1 MRVFGLVSL
10 ILFALTSC
18 GQLEK
23 KIDKFYWDPIKGV
36 FRVTYGITK

>member
-23 KIDKFYWDPIKGV
+23 KIDKYYWDPIKGV
-36 FRVTYGITK
+36 LRITDGITK